1 MSEVVIRASGSFILC
16 RHLQRI
22 IATFW
27 MKDLKE
33 LFELQ
38 RFVLRWCKK
47 DGILSQRMEQFC
59 RLPFLSYFMPRGC
72 SQDLDKPITEWG
84 TNMGLEFIS
93 YSSFLPE
100 LWSQVGRSSL
110 LSSTEIIFVFCYLK
124 WAYILSLKCS
134 SFSHPQ
140 SNSTHSSCLGIC
152 HICQYRV
159 RISLVSYHYF
169 KWLFKSLAL
178 WFCIC
183 KWWQS
188 GCFSSPFPPGKVKTC
203 VALLLDYQIIPFIV
217 IFTELA
223 LKCTLGRSQR

>member
-1 MSEVVIRASGSFILC
+1 MSEVVFRASGSFILC

-110 LSSTEIIFVFCYLK
+110 LSS
-124 WAYILSLKCS
+124 
-134 SFSHPQ
+134 
-140 SNSTHSSCLGIC
+140 
-152 HICQYRV
+152 
-159 RISLVSYHYF
+159 
-169 KWLFKSLAL
+169 
-178 WFCIC
+178 
-183 KWWQS
+183 
-188 GCFSSPFPPGKVKTC
+188 
-203 VALLLDYQIIPFIV
+203 ALLFEMSIYFVSQMQFLFPSSIKQHP
-217 IFTELA
+217 
-223 LKCTLGRSQR
+223 LKLPWDRPHLSVQSKNFPC